1 LEPTVTQAANVRD
14 EFIACWNDILTPKW
28 LRFRHLLSGNGQ
40 LHSDLAMPRF
50 GIRRGDR
57 VLDFGCGFGETSL
70 ELGHLVGPS
79 GEVMGLDCTSA
90 FIDIANRER
99 DEAGLTN
106 VRYELGDAQTHALAE
121 GHYDVAYARFGV
133 MFFES
138 SVRALRNVGRA
149 LRPGGKLC
157 LIVWRGLADNPAWS
171 AAKTVV
177 RECLSAPTPSAATCG
192 PGPFSWADEE
202 TDRAMLAAA
211 GFARVEVFERC
222 DVDICVGRTIEEA
235 IDYQLLVGP
244 SGELVR
250 LAGEEGQRRKPELRA
265 RLADLFRAYLRDDG
279 VFMPSSTWLISAT
292 LD

>member
-1 LEPTVTQAANVRD
+1 MTQTTTARED
-14 EFIACWNDILTPKW
+14 FIACWNDILTPKW
-28 LRFRHLLSGNGQ
+28 LRFRHLLSGNGK

-70 ELGHLVGPS
+70 ELGQLVGPS
-79 GEVMGLDCTSA
+79 GEVVGLDCTST
-90 FIDIANRER
+90 FIDVANRER
-99 DEAGLTN
+99 DEAGLSH
-106 VRYELGDAQTHALAE
+106 VRYELGDAQVHPLPAS
-121 GHYDVAYARFGV
+121 HYDVAYARFGV

-171 AAKTVV
+171 AAKDVV
-177 RECLSAPTPSAATCG
+177 REYLPPPAPSAATCG
-192 PGPFSWADEE
+192 PGPFLWADEQ
-202 TDRAMLAAA
+202 TDRAMMAAA
-211 GFARVEVFERC
+211 GFAHVGLFERC
-222 DVDICVGRTIEEA
+222 DIDICVGRTIDEA

-250 LAGEEGQRRKPELRA
+250 LAGDEGQRRMPELRM
-265 RLADLFRAYLRDDG
+265 RLAEMFRAYQRPDG

-292 LD
+292 HG